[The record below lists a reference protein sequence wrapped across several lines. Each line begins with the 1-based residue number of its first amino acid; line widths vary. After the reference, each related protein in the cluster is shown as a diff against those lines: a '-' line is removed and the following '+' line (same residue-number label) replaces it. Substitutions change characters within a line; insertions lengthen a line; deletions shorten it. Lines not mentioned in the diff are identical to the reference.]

1 MREGEREKV
10 VTDIAR
16 YSQKYNQGG
25 YREEGMGE
33 RGRGLVTDIARYSQ
47 KYNQG
52 GTGKKAWVREGERER
67 VVTDIARY
75 SQK

>member
-1 MREGEREKV
+1 M
-10 VTDIAR
+10 
-16 YSQKYNQGG
+16 
-25 YREEGMGE
+25 
-33 RGRGLVTDIARYSQ
+33 TDIARYSQ

-75 SQK
+75 SQKYNQGGTGKKAWVREGEGSERHS

>member
-1 MREGEREKV
+1 M
-10 VTDIAR
+10 
-16 YSQKYNQGG
+16 
-25 YREEGMGE
+25 
-33 RGRGLVTDIARYSQ
+33 TDIARYSQ

-75 SQK
+75 SQKYNQGGYREEGMGERRREGRG